1 MEYLAYGKTG
11 LEISRLCF
19 GAGRL
24 KDTCDTYEAGSKL
37 VLKALDEG
45 ITFWD
50 TAEGYGTQ
58 PHLGEAIRQIGREE
72 VVIQTK
78 TSVKDYESASNSIEK
93 ALRELQTG
101 YVDVMLLHA
110 ISSPED
116 LAMREREGALD
127 AFRDAKAAG
136 KIRVIGCST
145 HIYTGPVMDAV
156 IDHPEIEVILTTANK
171 EGRMLE
177 GGSIDRH
184 LGYIQRAYDLGKG
197 ISIMKVVVAGD
208 IPEADMPEWI
218 EWGFNLETT
227 HAINLGITDYRH
239 ITLDVGLAR
248 ASARRRLIQ
257 HQHKAA

>member
-19 GAGRL
+19 GAGRI
-24 KDTCDTYEAGSKL
+24 KDTCDTIEAGSKL
-37 VLKALDEG
+37 MLKALDEG
-45 ITFWD
+45 VTFWD

-58 PHLGEAIRQIGREE
+58 PHLGAAVRQINRDE

-78 TSVKDYESASNSIEK
+78 TGAKDYEGAKASIARS
-93 ALRELQTG
+93 LRELQTD
-101 YVDVMLLHA
+101 YLDVLLLHG
-110 ISSPED
+110 ISTPED
-116 LAMREREGALD
+116 LVSREGALD
-127 AFRDAKAAG
+127 AFREAKTAG

-145 HIYTGPVMDAV
+145 HIYTGSVMDAV
-156 IDHPEIEVILTTANK
+156 IDHPELEVILATANK

-177 GGSIDRH
+177 GGSLDRH
-184 LGYIQRAYDLGKG
+184 LEYIQRAYDAGKG

-208 IPEADMPEWI
+208 IPEADIPEWI
-218 EWGFNLETT
+218 EWGFNLETA
-227 HAINLGITDYRH
+227 HAINLGMTDYPH

-257 HQHKAA
+257 RKAA

>member
-1 MEYLAYGKTG
+1 MEYLAYGNTG

-19 GAGRL
+19 GAGRI
-24 KDTCDTYEAGSKL
+24 KDTCGTIEAGSKL
-37 VLKALDEG
+37 ILKALDEG
-45 ITFWD
+45 VTFWD

-58 PHLGEAIRQIGREE
+58 PHLGDAVRQISRDE

-78 TSVKDYESASNSIEK
+78 TAVKNYESASNSIEK

-110 ISSPED
+110 IASPED
-116 LAMREREGALD
+116 LAAREREGVLD
-127 AFRDAKAAG
+127 AFREAKAAG
-136 KIRVIGCST
+136 KVRVIGCST
-145 HIYTGPVMDAV
+145 HTYTGAVMDAV

-171 EGRMLE
+171 QGRMLE

-184 LGYIQRAYDLGKG
+184 LGYIQRAYNVGKG
-197 ISIMKVVVAGD
+197 VSIMKVVVAGD

-218 EWGFNLETT
+218 EWGFNLETA
-227 HAINLGITDYRH
+227 HAINLGMTDYPH

-257 HQHKAA
+257 RKAA

>member
-19 GAGRL
+19 GAGHL
-24 KDTCDTYEAGSKL
+24 NKACDSYEAGGKL
-37 VLKALDEG
+37 MLKALEEG

-50 TAEGYGTQ
+50 TAEGYGSQ
-58 PHLGEAIRQIGREE
+58 PHLGEAVCQIYRHE

-78 TSVKDYESASNSIEK
+78 TGAKDYEGASASITRSLKEM
-93 ALRELQTG
+93 QTD
-101 YVDVMLLHA
+101 YIDVLLLHG
-110 ISSPED
+110 ISTPED
-116 LAMREREGALD
+116 LASREGALD
-127 AFRDAKAAG
+127 AFREAKEAG

-145 HIYTGPVMDAV
+145 HIHTGPVMDAV
-156 IDHPEIEVILTTANK
+156 IDHPEIEVILATANK

-177 GGSIDRH
+177 GGPFDRH
-184 LGYIQRAYDLGKG
+184 LEYIQRAYDLGKG
-197 ISIMKVVVAGD
+197 ISIMKVIVAGD

-218 EWGFNLETT
+218 EWGFNLETA
-227 HAINLGITDYRH
+227 HAINLGISEYRH

-257 HQHKAA
+257 HKAA

>member
-19 GAGRL
+19 GAGRI
-24 KDTCDTYEAGSKL
+24 KDTCDTVEAGSKL
-37 VLKALDEG
+37 MLKALDEG
-45 ITFWD
+45 VTFWD

-58 PHLGEAIRQIGREE
+58 PHLGEAVRQIFRDE

-78 TSVKDYESASNSIEK
+78 TGAKDYEGAKASITRS
-93 ALRELQTG
+93 LQELQTD
-101 YVDVMLLHA
+101 YLDVLLLHG
-110 ISSPED
+110 ISTPED
-116 LAMREREGALD
+116 LVSREGALD
-127 AFRDAKAAG
+127 AFREAKAAG

-145 HIYTGPVMDAV
+145 HIHTGTVMDAV
-156 IDHPEIEVILTTANK
+156 IDHPEIEVILATANK

-177 GGSIDRH
+177 GGPLDKH
-184 LGYIQRAYDLGKG
+184 LAYIQRAYNIGKG

-208 IPEADMPEWI
+208 VPEADIPEWI
-218 EWGFNLETT
+218 EWGFNLETA
-227 HAINLGITDYRH
+227 HAINLGMTDYSH

-257 HQHKAA
+257 RKAA